1 MPMLNVKGG
10 RVHVVETG
18 SGDPTLV
25 LVHGAGG
32 SPAVWT
38 RQLEG
43 LADAARVV
51 AVDLPGHGGSSGD
64 GCHAITDYA
73 AVVGDVICA
82 LKPPVVLGGHSMG
95 GGITQTVA
103 LTAPELLRGI
113 VLVGTG
119 ARLRVLPELLSLL
132 ERGDYPAS
140 VELVQGRGW
149 SPSAPPAM
157 VEGGRR
163 AMRETRGPVT
173 RGDFLACDGFDA
185 IARVGQIRLPALV
198 IVGEDDV
205 LTPVKYATYLQSQI
219 PGAQLVRIPRAG
231 HYVPLEAPDA
241 VNDAIRGFLQ
251 SLR

>member
-1 MPMLNVKGG
+1 MPTLNVKGG

-32 SPAVWT
+32 SHAVWT

-43 LADAARVV
+43 LADVARVA

-64 GCHAITDYA
+64 GCRVVADYA
-73 AVVGDVICA
+73 SVVCDVIRA
-82 LKPPVVLGGHSMG
+82 VGAPVVLGGHSMG

-132 ERGDYPAS
+132 ERDYPAS
-140 VELVQGRGW
+140 VRLVQGRGW

-163 AMRETRGPVT
+163 AMLETRGPVT

-205 LTPVKYATYLQSQI
+205 LTPVKYATFLQSQI

-241 VNDAIRGFLQ
+241 VNDAIRAFLA